1 MKAYGKAGTSNGA
14 YTWSP
19 SESMETWRL
28 IMKIRQIALIK
39 ATGGVIIEGALA
51 VTLKLQGKLRTMLSK
66 GAISATIETN
76 EGMAQIQSNEYCRL
90 TIETLATRKKIAYAR
105 GIRTRECL

>member
-51 VTLKLQGKLRTMLSK
+51 VTLKPRTMPSK

-76 EGMAQIQSNEYCRL
+76 EGMAQIRSNEYSRL